1 MAGKEYNSPMSFAK
15 KAYYQ
20 EIFTGQSLTD
30 ETVEGIEFE
39 DCEFN
44 KCSFVNCVF
53 ESGKFLDCKFVECR
67 LSAVKP
73 SHSRFVEVKFFSS
86 QVIGCDWTKADAI
99 EGLEFTD
106 CKINYS
112 NFRLMKPPRLKII
125 KCEAKEVDFIE
136 TDLTGGV
143 FTGTDFENS
152 RFFKT
157 NLTNSDF
164 KGAKNYSIDV
174 RNNIL
179 KKTKFSMPE
188 VMSLLN
194 GLDII
199 IE

>member
-1 MAGKEYNSPMSFAK
+1 MG
-15 KAYYQ
+15 
-20 EIFTGQSLTD
+20 FTEKSYFQRTFRAVVLTN
-30 ETVEGIEFE
+30 ETIEGIEFE
-39 DCEFN
+39 ECEFN

-53 ESGKFLDCKFVECR
+53 EACKFLGCKFIECR
-67 LSAVKP
+67 LSAIKP
-73 SHSRFVEVKFFSS
+73 SHTKFVETKFFTS

-106 CKINYS
+106 CKLNYS
-112 NFRLMKPPRLKII
+112 NFRLLRPQRLKFVN
-125 KCEAKEVDFIE
+125 CEAKEIDFIE
-136 TDLTGGV
+136 TDVSGAV

-157 NLTNSDF
+157 NLTNADF
-164 KGAKNYSIDV
+164 KGAKNYMIDA
-174 RNNIL
+174 RNNTL

-188 VMSLLN
+188 VLSLLN

>member
-1 MAGKEYNSPMSFAK
+1 MSFAK

-20 EIFTGQSLTD
+20 EIFTSLSLTN
-30 ETVEGIEFE
+30 ETIECIEFE
-39 DCEFN
+39 ECEFN

-53 ESGKFLDCKFVECR
+53 DGSKFLDCKFVECR
-67 LSAVKP
+67 LSAIKP
-73 SHSRFVEVKFFSS
+73 SHSRFMETKFLTS

-106 CKINYS
+106 CKLNYS
-112 NFRLMKPPRLKII
+112 NFRLLKPPRLKMLN
-125 KCEAKEVDFIE
+125 CEAKEVDFIE

-157 NLTNSDF
+157 NLTNADF
-164 KGAKNYSIDV
+164 KGAKNYMIDA
-174 RNNIL
+174 RNNTL